1 MSPVPLMDP
10 SWADGYVPD
19 RTLHRTYAIK
29 ELIEYSFGRKHSTRA
44 VHRRIFR
51 MPIYVTLILPVRVA
65 LPTASLGVSRRCHD
79 LENYRGWER
88 PTVRGTRAERYVSCG
103 AINMIAAPPQIS
115 IRKPLP
121 PSPRPH

>member
-1 MSPVPLMDP
+1 
-10 SWADGYVPD
+10 
-19 RTLHRTYAIK
+19 
-29 ELIEYSFGRKHSTRA
+29 
-44 VHRRIFR
+44 

-103 AINMIAAPPQIS
+103 AINVHRHAPANLNSQTVA
-115 IRKPLP
+115 PL
-121 PSPRPH
+121 SPTPLMNVSLDCSMQAGGGRI